1 MTRPDLEF
9 LGELELLEARL
20 LSWSLVDGSFQGGE
34 LWDLAAAFLDRH
46 QLADDPRDWIDA
58 MEDAGLLFKWNA
70 DDGSRYRTRMA
81 ESIRLMARLKQLFPK
96 HFTGVQTWQG
106 APNLVS
112 DFRFILRPRK
122 YPNRS
127 HAASEYVAGWGEG
140 PPRLSGLQ
148 VAVLRALT
156 GSESPDSDVKLA
168 GFQIRSTTRI
178 LRLAGQ
184 PAAVGQGLANQ
195 SPTSATVICAGT
207 GSGKTLAFYLP
218 ALTHLAG
225 SIESDASSWTRALAL
240 YPRNELLKDQ
250 FAETLRQ
257 IRKVNPLLAEK
268 GKRGLVIGA
277 FFGPTPDIASHVAEK
292 WHRHPI
298 GRICPFLSCPSCG
311 SQLVWADS
319 EITLG
324 IERLRCT
331 DSNCAGAVGPDEVR
345 LTRDSMR
352 KNPPDLLFTT
362 TEMMNQ
368 RLSDKKHWHLFG
380 VGQSPAKRPSLVL
393 MDEAHTC
400 AGNQGAQIAY
410 LIRRWRYRTAAKP
423 HFVGL
428 SATLMEA
435 AVFFSQLTGVT
446 QANVEEI
453 SPASEEMISEGMEYM
468 VALRGDPMSGASL
481 LSTTIQTVML
491 MRRVL
496 DPLGSGTSG
505 AYGRKV
511 YVFTDDLDVT
521 NRMYTNVLD
530 AEGLKED
537 WKPPFRSIP
546 DPQRHPGGSLA
557 NLRARNLG
565 NEESRFVNGQSWRLP
580 EDLGHHLDPASNLS
594 IGRVSSQD
602 TGVDSRAEI
611 IVATASLEVG
621 FNDPEVGA
629 VVQHKAP
636 RDPASFLQRKGRA
649 GRQRVMR
656 PWTLLVLSDY
666 GRDRLAYQGYDL
678 LFDPELRPRDLPLA
692 NRHVLK
698 MQAVHALM
706 DWLGRELDAGHVWQ
720 DLSAPTAYAKGRD
733 VQRRISALIGEIL
746 EGAEKYEQ
754 LVQWLRGSLAIRND
768 KEIDH
773 LLWSPPRALMT
784 AVLPTLHR
792 RLTTNWL
799 RKDVPEAEHFIRH
812 HPLPE
817 FIANTLFGDL
827 NLAEVTIHA
836 PTRNVPAVMETPT
849 MRISHALREFAPG
862 KVSKRFAVRERD
874 LRHWI
879 PVDPAGPPE
888 QAVDIHSFCGA
899 ESLENLGNFLIRNVD
914 GSIREVPVVRP
925 FAFQLRNDAP
935 ILLRDS
941 SNAFPRWH
949 SQIFPPPDPEAGVT
963 IDLPSI
969 SRWTSLISEIRFFIH
984 RYFEPA
990 VIRRFT
996 TGAEA
1001 TLQLKDSSPAISSHF
1016 TLDGADAALGFTFE
1030 ADAVRFLI
1038 RLPKNW
1044 NPWDPSLGPEMI
1056 RSLRS
1061 ARFRWR
1067 METDEQ
1073 LLGHASV
1080 FDIGWLA
1087 EIVLAAITATA
1098 VMREISL
1105 EEAWQL
1111 LRSPD
1116 RPFDLTDVPAL
1127 IFQTVP
1133 SDTDPLGQPPTQR
1146 ELNLRHLLGEHEVLT
1161 AINTLVPELWAART
1175 DDWASWLTGRFL
1187 ATFAAATRDAI
1198 QQICPDADVD
1208 TLVVD
1213 LDPGPNRDGT
1223 NRHGPD
1229 AAEIW
1234 ISEDTP
1240 GGGGIIER
1248 LLPLL
1253 AEYPQRFL
1261 DLILGALETG
1271 DFESTDQE
1279 LVRMLGMLSDG
1290 LPENQPLVRVISVM
1304 RSSSTLHE
1312 LTDSFRNLT
1321 AILRDRGFRVT
1332 HPVLTAL
1339 NSRVLKPGSTAGTD
1353 ELIGG
1358 MMERWRQEEER
1369 LGIEIEARPFAHA
1382 LSADDSLDA
1391 SLGSGQLPLGI
1402 GDRRTWR
1409 LGSLYS
1415 LMWPRGAQARN
1426 HALMLRNPYGTCLPA
1441 ERLLVTSLLGPAEPS
1456 IKLDAPDWR
1465 SRYEEEL
1472 VRERRIRLT
1481 APASAFQRLR
1491 SAAVSLLVRPI
1502 DTGLI
1507 LLYPRIR
1514 GISRDPESWGVLWD
1528 IVAPGIIAPPAEADE
1543 EPTTSRFIVKT
1554 SATNRDDIRDLLESL
1569 FAAELLNPGQ
1579 EIWIVSPWVSD
1590 IPLLDNR
1597 SGAYSG
1603 LEPTWAKRFIT
1614 LAELLAHALK
1624 ANPATVIRIVTRPDS
1639 TNIRFT
1645 ERLRFL
1651 AELDGNGD
1659 RLRIDNQRPELHTK
1673 GIATHS
1679 FALIGSMN
1687 LTHNGLS
1694 VLEEAIDLNI
1704 DPARIAQFLITLKG
1718 YYTG

>member
-1 MTRPDLEF
+1 MTSQHLEF
-9 LGELELLEARL
+9 LGKLELLEARL
-20 LSWSLVDGSFQGGE
+20 LSWSLVDGSFSRDE
-34 LWDLAAAFLDRH
+34 LWGLAADFLDSKT
-46 QLADDPRDWIDA
+46 LSDDPQDWINA
-58 MEDAGLLFKWNA
+58 MEDAGLLFKW
-70 DDGSRYRTRMA
+70 DGDNGRRYRTRMA

-96 HFTGVQTWQG
+96 HFNGTPTWQG

-122 YPNRS
+122 YPKRS
-127 HAASEYVAGWGEG
+127 YPASEHIDKWGEG
-140 PPRLSGLQ
+140 PPRLSPLQ
-148 VAVLRALT
+148 ISVLRALT
-156 GSESPDSDVKLA
+156 GSESSDSEVQLA
-168 GFQIRSTTRI
+168 GFQVRATTRI

-184 PAAVGQGLANQ
+184 PSISQSPANQ
-195 SPTSATVICAGT
+195 NPASATVICAGT

-218 ALTHLAG
+218 ALTHLSG

-257 IRKVNPLLAEK
+257 IRLVNPVLAKK

-277 FFGPTPDIASHVAEK
+277 FFGPTPDRASYVAEN
-292 WHRHPI
+292 WRRHPM
-298 GRICPFLSCPSCG
+298 GRVCPFLSCPSCG
-311 SQLVWADS
+311 SQLVWVESDIS
-319 EITLG
+319 SQT
-324 IERLRCT
+324 ERLCCT
-331 DSNCAGAVGPDEVR
+331 DRECGGTVGPDEVR

-352 KNPPDLLFTT
+352 RNAPDLLFTT

-368 RLSDKKHWHLFG
+368 RLSDKRHWHLFG
-380 VGQSPAKRPSLVL
+380 VGQPPAKRPSLVL

-435 AVFFSQLTGVT
+435 ATFFSQLTGVA
-446 QANVEEI
+446 QSNVEEI
-453 SPASEEMISEGMEYM
+453 YPAYEEMISEGMEYM
-468 VALRGDPMSGASL
+468 IALRGDPMSGASL

-496 DPLGSGTSG
+496 DPWGTGSGV
-505 AYGRKV
+505 YGKKV
-511 YVFTDDLDVT
+511 YIFTDDLDVT
-521 NRMYTNVLD
+521 NRMFTNVLD
-530 AEGLKED
+530 AEGQNHYG
-537 WKPPFRSIP
+537 RP
-546 DPQRHPGGSLA
+546 DPQRHPQGSLA
-557 NLRARNLG
+557 NLRARNLAS
-565 NEESRFVNGQSWRLP
+565 EENRFVNGQSWRLP
-580 EDLGHHLDPASNLS
+580 EDLGHHLDPVSNLQ

-602 TGVDSRAEI
+602 TGVDARAEI
-611 IVATASLEVG
+611 IVATPSLEVG
-621 FNDPEVGA
+621 FNDPDVGA
-629 VVQHKAP
+629 VIQHKAP

-656 PWTLLVLSDY
+656 PWTVLVLSDY

-720 DLSAPTAYAKGRD
+720 DVSAPAAYANGRD
-733 VQRRISALIGEIL
+733 IQRKISALIGEVL
-746 EGAEKYEQ
+746 EGTEKHEQ
-754 LVQWLRGSLAIRND
+754 LVQWLRGSLGIRND

-799 RKDVPEAEHFIRH
+799 RKDVPEGEHFIPH

-836 PTRNVPAVMETPT
+836 PPRNSPAVLDTPT
-849 MRISHALREFAPG
+849 MRIAHALREFAPG
-862 KVSKRFAVRERD
+862 KISKRFAVSERQ

-879 PVDPAGPPE
+879 PLDPAGMAE
-888 QAVDIHSFCGA
+888 QTVDIHSFCGA
-899 ESLENLGNFLIRNVD
+899 ETLENLGNFLIREAD
-914 GSIREVPVVRP
+914 GSIREMPVVRP
-925 FAFQLRNDAP
+925 FAFHLRNDSP
-935 ILLRDS
+935 IGIRDS
-941 SNAFPRWH
+941 SNAFPRWY
-949 SQIFPPPDPEAGVT
+949 SQILPPPDSEAGVT

-969 SRWTSLISEIRFFIH
+969 SRWTALIGEIRFFIH

-1001 TLQLKDSSPAISSHF
+1001 TLQLKDSSPSISSRF
-1016 TLDGADAALGFTFE
+1016 TLNGTDAALGFTFE

-1038 RLPKNW
+1038 RLPEKW
-1044 NPWDPSLGPEMI
+1044 NPWDPSLAPEMI

-1067 METDEQ
+1067 METDEG
-1073 LLGHASV
+1073 LLAHASV

-1098 VMREISL
+1098 VMRRISL

-1111 LRSPD
+1111 LCSPD

-1146 ELNLRHLLGEHEVLT
+1146 ELNLGHLLGEQEVLT
-1161 AINTLVPELWAART
+1161 AINSLVPELWAAPT
-1175 DDWASWLTGRFL
+1175 DDWAPWLTGRFL
-1187 ATFAAATRDAI
+1187 ATFAAAIREAI
-1198 QQICPDADVD
+1198 QQICPDADVES
-1208 TLVVD
+1208 LVVD
-1213 LDPGPNRDGT
+1213 LDPGPSYDGT
-1223 NRHGPD
+1223 DRHEPD
-1229 AAEIW
+1229 TAEIW

-1248 LLPLL
+1248 LLPIL

-1261 DLILGALETG
+1261 DLILGALGPG

-1279 LVRMLGMLSDG
+1279 LVRILRMLADG
-1290 LPENQPLVRVISVM
+1290 LPKDQPLASAISGM
-1304 RSSSTLHE
+1304 RSSATLHE
-1312 LTDSFRNLT
+1312 TTASFLNLT
-1321 AILRDRGFRVT
+1321 SLLRRCGFRVT

-1339 NSRVLKPGSTAGTD
+1339 NSRILKPGSTPGTD

-1358 MMERWRQEEER
+1358 MMERWRMEEEL
-1369 LGIEIEARPFAHA
+1369 LGIEIEARAFAHA
-1382 LSADDSLDA
+1382 LSADDSLDTL
-1391 SLGSGQLPLGI
+1391 LGSGQLPLGI
-1402 GDRRTWR
+1402 GDRRIWR

-1415 LMWPRGAQARN
+1415 LMWPRGSQARN

-1441 ERLLVTSLLGPAEPS
+1441 ERLLVTSLLGPPEPS
-1456 IKLDAPDWR
+1456 IKLDTPAWR
-1465 SRYEEEL
+1465 SHYEEEL

-1481 APASAFQRLR
+1481 ASASAFQSLR
-1491 SAAVSLLVRPI
+1491 AAALSLFVRPI
-1502 DTGLI
+1502 DTGSI

-1514 GISRDPESWGVLWD
+1514 GISRDPESWGILWD
-1528 IVAPGIIAPPAEADE
+1528 IVAPGIIAPPAAADD

-1554 SATNRDDIRDLLESL
+1554 SATNRDDIRDLLQSL
-1569 FAAELLNPGQ
+1569 FAAELLSPGP

-1590 IPLLDNR
+1590 VPLLDNR
-1597 SGAYSG
+1597 AGAYSG
-1603 LEPTWAKRFIT
+1603 LEPSWSKRHIT

-1624 ANPATVIRIVTRPDS
+1624 VNPDTVIRIVTRPDD

-1659 RLRIDNQRPELHTK
+1659 RLSIDNQRPELHTK

-1687 LTHNGLS
+1687 LTYNGLS
-1694 VLEEAIDLNI
+1694 VLEEAVDLNI

-1718 YYTG
+1718 YYAG